1 MSIKTTKPWPNYLL
15 LLLLVT
21 AFLTMQSA
29 TAHIHLGEQH
39 NHDETHHQHQ
49 AEIHAHNLA
58 TQTTVVADSHQES
71 HANVIVLIHE
81 CSIPKQEKQKN
92 LSTALIAK
100 SASLLQPFLLVNIKI
115 PEITNAKLSYFS
127 FSTVNP
133 RAPPQTS

>member
-1 MSIKTTKPWPNYLL
+1 MSIKTTKLWPNYLL
-15 LLLLVT
+15 LLLLVA

-49 AEIHAHNLA
+49 AELHAHNLI
-58 TQTTVVADSHQES
+58 TQTIVTADSHQES

-92 LSTALIAK
+92 LPAALIAK
-100 SASLLQPFLLVNIKI
+100 SASLLQPLLLVSTKI
-115 PEITNAKLSYFS
+115 PVIEDTRSSYLNR
-127 FSTVNP
+127 STLNP
-133 RAPPQTS
+133 RAPPQIS